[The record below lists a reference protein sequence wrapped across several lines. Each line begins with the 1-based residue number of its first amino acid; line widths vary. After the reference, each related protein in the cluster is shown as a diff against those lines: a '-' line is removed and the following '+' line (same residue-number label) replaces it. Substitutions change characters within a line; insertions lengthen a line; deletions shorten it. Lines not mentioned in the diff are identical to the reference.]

1 GALAPP
7 RCVRGRRDLQVGL
20 RGYADVNLQAL
31 RRLAPGGWLL
41 TCSCSQHLDRD
52 RFRQVVAAAA
62 RDAGRPLQLVEE
74 HGHPA
79 DHPTGLAHLEG
90 EYLKAL
96 LLRGE

>member
-1 GALAPP
+1 MLDPP
-7 RCVRGRRDLQVGL
+7 PFVRRRRDLQAGL
-20 RGYADVNLQAL
+20 RGYKDVNLQAL
-31 RRLAPGGWLL
+31 RRLEPGGWLL

-74 HGHPA
+74 HGHPP
-79 DHPTGLAHLEG
+79 DHPVALAHPEG

-96 LLRGE
+96 LLRA